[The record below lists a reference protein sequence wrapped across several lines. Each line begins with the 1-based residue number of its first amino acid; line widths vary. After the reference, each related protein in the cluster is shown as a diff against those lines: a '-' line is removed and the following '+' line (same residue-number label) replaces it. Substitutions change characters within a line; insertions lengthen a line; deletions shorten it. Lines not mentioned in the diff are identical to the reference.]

1 MADNQFLT
9 PTFIAR
15 QILRLLENTCVMGG
29 LVYREYQDSFHTK
42 GDTITIRGPSRYRT
56 VDGPDV
62 TGKLQQIQEPSL
74 SLKLNYWKSVPME
87 ISVKDWTLSV
97 EDFSKRHLVPASAA
111 IADVVDRAC
120 TACYKQ
126 IYNAAGTAGTTPA
139 VFSDLGAAGKLMD
152 KLAVP
157 KDSRHLVLDPDANWS
172 IADALKGLFSTSI
185 IEPAVKKGFL
195 GEIAGMEINESQ
207 NIQNHTKGVAT
218 GTPLTNGAGQTGAS
232 LITDGWTN
240 STAGILLEG
249 DIFTLAGIYS
259 VNPMSGA
266 STGEL
271 QQFTVLA
278 DADSG
283 ASTGPA
289 TLSISPAIVA
299 SGAYQTVTAAPGDG
313 VALTVVASH
322 AANLAFHS
330 DAIALATVPIE
341 LPPSCS
347 WKGRATHN
355 GLTLTVTKDFQIL
368 PFSEIV
374 RVDILFGAKAIY
386 PALAVRLLG

>member
-15 QILRLLENTCVMGG
+15 QILRLLENNCVMGG
-29 LVYREYQDSFHTK
+29 LVYREYQDSFHK
-42 GDTITIRGPSRYRT
+42 VGDNITIRGPSRYRT

-62 TGKLQQIQEPSL
+62 TGQLQQIQEPSL
-74 SLKLNYWKSVPME
+74 ELQLNYWKSVPME

-97 EDFSKRHLVPASAA
+97 EDFSKRHLVPAAA
-111 IADVVDRAC
+111 SIADVVDRAC
-120 TACYKQ
+120 MSCYKQ
-126 IYNAAGTAGTTPA
+126 IYNAVGTAGTTPNTFKA
-139 VFSDLGAAGKLMD
+139 FGEAAKLMT

-157 KDSRHLVLDPDANWS
+157 SDNRHLVIDPDANLE
-172 IADALKGLFSTSI
+172 ITDAIKGLFSTSI
-185 IEPAVKKGFL
+185 VEPAVKRGFVGL
-195 GEIAGMEINESQ
+195 LAGLEINETQ
-207 NIQNHTKGVAT
+207 NVMNHTKGTAT

-232 LITDGWTN
+232 LITDGWTA
-240 STAGILLEG
+240 SQATILKEG

-271 QQFTVLA
+271 QQFVATA
-278 DADSG
+278 DVASDSG
-283 ASTGPA
+283 GNA
-289 TLSISPAIVA
+289 TIPISPAIVT

-313 VALTVVASH
+313 VALAVVADH

-341 LPPSCS
+341 LPQSVP
-347 WKGRATHN
+347 WKGRASHN

-368 PFSEIV
+368 PYSEII
-374 RVDILFGAKAIY
+374 RVDILFGTKAIY
-386 PALAVRLLG
+386 PALGCRLLG